1 MNVTLHNS
9 TNPRY
14 ITDRSYTIH
23 LEQMNLC
30 DVSKKKSSMYRLPN
44 ALIPIDLLDYSIYI
58 KEWKLWNL
66 AINFYNINQ
75 NYGVKL
81 FSNAC
86 MSKLYTF

>member
-1 MNVTLHNS
+1 
-9 TNPRY
+9 
-14 ITDRSYTIH
+14 
-23 LEQMNLC
+23 MNLC

-86 MSKLYTF
+86 MSKLYTFSLSVSSPSLFKKNNKKLS